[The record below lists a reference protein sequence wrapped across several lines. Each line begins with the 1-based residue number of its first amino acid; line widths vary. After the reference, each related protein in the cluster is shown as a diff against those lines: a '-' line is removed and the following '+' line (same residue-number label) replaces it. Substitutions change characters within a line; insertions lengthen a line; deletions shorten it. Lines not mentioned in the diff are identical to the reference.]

1 MKWDKILSMVIAVIG
16 SLVNYLLGGWDLALK
31 TLLVFMALDYILG
44 ILCGGK
50 KKRLS
55 SEVAFHGILK
65 KVAILAVITVG
76 VSLDNIIHGQGL
88 LRGLVLFFYIGL
100 EGISI
105 IENATLLG
113 VPVPE
118 RLRDALEQLK
128 EGNKKELKESDE

>member
-1 MKWDKILSMVIAVIG
+1 
-16 SLVNYLLGGWDLALK
+16 LK
-31 TLLVFMALDYILG
+31 L
-44 ILCGGK
+44 
-50 KKRLS
+50 
-55 SEVAFHGILK
+55 
-65 KVAILAVITVG
+65 
-76 VSLDNIIHGQGL
+76 
-88 LRGLVLFFYIGL
+88 YIGL